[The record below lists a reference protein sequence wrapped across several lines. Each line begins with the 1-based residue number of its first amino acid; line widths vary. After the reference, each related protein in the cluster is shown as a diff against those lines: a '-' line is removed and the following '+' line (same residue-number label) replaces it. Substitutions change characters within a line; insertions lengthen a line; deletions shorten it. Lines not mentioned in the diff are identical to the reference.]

1 MIEYMFL
8 EEDGETQYWLG
19 GTILRGMGSKKSAKD
34 WWTVAFEDDSNLGVS
49 SSRFAMSSAYVA
61 NGLAW
66 ADQVKCAESERGSVW
81 RIAA

>member
-49 SSRFAMSSAYVA
+49 LEWVGCVFFAFVA
-61 NGLAW
+61 DGLA
-66 ADQVKCAESERGSVW
+66 SIR
-81 RIAA
+81 

>member
-49 SSRFAMSSAYVA
+49 LESLGFVFLLAD
-61 NGLAW
+61 GLAW
-66 ADQVKCAESERGSVW
+66 AAQVKCAESERGSVW

>member
-49 SSRFAMSSAYVA
+49 LRVTRLCLLCSLT
-61 NGLAW
+61 GWLA
-66 ADQVKCAESERGSVW
+66 SV
-81 RIAA
+81 R

>member
-49 SSRFAMSSAYVA
+49 LRVA
-61 NGLAW
+61 WL
-66 ADQVKCAESERGSVW
+66 CLLCSCR
-81 RIAA
+81 

>member
-1 MIEYMFL
+1 MVESASCLCLACSVMIEYMFL

-49 SSRFAMSSAYVA
+49 SSHLALSSCSLT
-61 NGLAW
+61 GLLGPL
-66 ADQVKCAESERGSVW
+66 R
-81 RIAA
+81 